1 MYKVSIIL
9 PIYNVSQYLH
19 ECLDSVVR
27 QTLKDIEIIC
37 VNDGSTDDSLEIIQ
51 EYAAKD
57 PRIVVITGPNGGYGK
72 AMNKGLDRATGEYV
86 GIVEPDDFIDLTMFE
101 DLYEVAKAN
110 DLDFVKADFYRF
122 GRNEKGDMD
131 MRYVALDNTG
141 TRYGEV
147 LLPNQDPSLIK
158 FVMNTWAGIY
168 RREFLEEYH
177 IRHNET
183 PGASFQDNGFF
194 FQTTIYGKRAMI
206 INKPYYRNRRDNPNS
221 SVASKE
227 KVYCSNVEYDFIRDI
242 IMKDRDLW
250 ERFKAM
256 YNWKKY
262 QNCMFTLN
270 RIAES
275 FKYEYVQRM
284 SAEFKRAYKQGE
296 FTKETFTPLEWSK
309 LTLIMD
315 KPDVYFA
322 AYVVGGG
329 KPGSNK
335 EKELQKKL
343 DEANKQLA
351 EIKRSNSWRMGRIL
365 TWPLRALKKL
375 FGKA

>member
-1 MYKVSIIL
+1 MNKVSIIL

-27 QTLKDIEIIC
+27 QTLKEIEIIC
-37 VNDGSTDDSLEIIQ
+37 VNDGSTDDSLEIIR

-86 GIVEPDDFIDLTMFE
+86 GIVEPDDYISLTMFE
-101 DLYEVAKAN
+101 DLYEIAKAN
-110 DLDFVKADFYRF
+110 ELDFVKADFYRF
-122 GRNEKGDMD
+122 GRNDKGDMELK
-131 MRYVALDNTG
+131 YVALDGTG
-141 TRYGEV
+141 TRYGE
-147 LLPNQDPSLIK
+147 LLHPNQDPSLIK

-168 RREFLEEYH
+168 RREFLEAYH

-194 FQTTIYGKRAMI
+194 FQTTVYGKRAMI
-206 INKPYYRNRRDNPNS
+206 VNKPYYRNRRDNPNS
-221 SVASKE
+221 SVASKD

-242 IMKDRDLW
+242 IMMDRELW

-270 RIAES
+270 RIAEG
-275 FKYEYVQRM
+275 FKYEYLQRM
-284 SAEFKRAYKQGE
+284 SAEFKRAYKLGE
-296 FTKETFTPLEWSK
+296 FTKETFTTLEWSK
-309 LTLIMD
+309 LTMIMD

-322 AYVVGGG
+322 AYVVGSG
-329 KPGSNK
+329 KASNGK

-343 DEANKQLA
+343 DEANRKLA
-351 EIKRSNSWRMGRIL
+351 EIRSSNSWRVGRIL

-375 FGKA
+375 FGRA